1 MPTTEGRIGFE
12 LMGSESTSAVVE
24 AKPTTNRTSGDP
36 VRLLFVEDDD
46 DFQQVL
52 RIVFSRVTK
61 VHPVEGVF
69 LSNITDAQRV
79 VDATRVDAIVSDY
92 HLPDGNGVAFLDGA
106 REKNPGSHRVILTG
120 HPDVARTTESFDR
133 SVQRLWD
140 KSLAPRE
147 LQHRLERLVH
157 EMIKPAG

>member
-1 MPTTEGRIGFE
+1 MIGFV
-12 LMGSESTSAVVE
+12 LMGSESTSALAE
-24 AKPTTNRTSGDP
+24 ETTTNRSSQDP

-52 RIVFSRVTK
+52 RIVFARVNTA
-61 VHPVEGVF
+61 HPVEGVF

-92 HLPDGNGVAFLDGA
+92 HLPDGNGVAFLDDA
-106 REKNPGSHRVILTG
+106 RRKTPGSHRVMLTG

-140 KSLAPRE
+140 KRLAPRE
-147 LQHRLERLVH
+147 LQNRLEHLVH
-157 EMIKPAG
+157 EMVKPAA